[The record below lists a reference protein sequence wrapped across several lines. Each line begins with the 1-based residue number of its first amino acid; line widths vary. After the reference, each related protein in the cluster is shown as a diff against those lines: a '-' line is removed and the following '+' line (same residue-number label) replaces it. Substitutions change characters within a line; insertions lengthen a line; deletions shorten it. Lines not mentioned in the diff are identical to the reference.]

1 MIDQGSCKSRSKMD
15 AVSYSRVG
23 STAFPM
29 SPGNQFNVA
38 LGNYSDGNYTD
49 HDIPPLMFRDYFE
62 MFVLVV
68 IGICGVVGNG
78 TLIYSVLMN
87 KDMRSVPNVLI
98 ANVAVGDLLVLSFS
112 VPLTVLSYIQDDFPL
127 GATMCKVQA
136 FIPIVSEGVSVFT
149 FTALSFDRYNAI
161 VRPIQRRRSPVVR
174 RTCVVAVCIWVVAV
188 CLGIPSMFL
197 AFLSYEMK
205 PYVLCFILP
214 HFTLQAR
221 IHEVTRCLL
230 MYVIPLTIIT
240 CYYCLI
246 AIQLFQSSRDMP
258 GEGHQESKQARA
270 RRRLAKAVLVLVFIF
285 GICWFPHFMRR

>member
-1 MIDQGSCKSRSKMD
+1 
-15 AVSYSRVG
+15 
-23 STAFPM
+23 M

-136 FIPIVSEGVSVFT
+136 FIPIVSEASTVTTPSSAPYSGDEAPLSVAPAWWLSVSG
-149 FTALSFDRYNAI
+149 S
-161 VRPIQRRRSPVVR
+161 
-174 RTCVVAVCIWVVAV
+174 
-188 CLGIPSMFL
+188 
-197 AFLSYEMK
+197 
-205 PYVLCFILP
+205 
-214 HFTLQAR
+214 
-221 IHEVTRCLL
+221 
-230 MYVIPLTIIT
+230 
-240 CYYCLI
+240 
-246 AIQLFQSSRDMP
+246 
-258 GEGHQESKQARA
+258 
-270 RRRLAKAVLVLVFIF
+270 
-285 GICWFPHFMRR
+285 